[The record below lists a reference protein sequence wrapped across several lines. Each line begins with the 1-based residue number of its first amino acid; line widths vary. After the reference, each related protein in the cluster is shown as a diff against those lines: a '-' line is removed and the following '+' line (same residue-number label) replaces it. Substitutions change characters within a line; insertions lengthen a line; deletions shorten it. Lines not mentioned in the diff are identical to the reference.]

1 MLFDVLMCYMKGLD
15 AIGLVVLEELGL
27 LERLLPLLGHVLGVL
42 QVDESS
48 LLFLLVLANLL
59 LLELQLSRSLQINQ
73 TSLFFSLQICNK
85 EKAYDDDDDDY
96 FDRVGPVAGERE
108 RLFVQLL
115 APQGFLAH
123 LALV

>member
-1 MLFDVLMCYMKGLD
+1 MKGLD